1 MVLEGKAD
9 MSVVDDPKAAS
20 DVSIYSVYTD
30 LSLMHDIARTCTRC
44 DLAKTR
50 TQVVFGDGP
59 YLPPGEVGIVLMG
72 EAPGEDE
79 DKQGKPFVG
88 RSGKLL
94 NSLLEQAGLKRET
107 IWVTNTNKCRPVL
120 IEGKSVKNRAPTT
133 AEQKAC
139 EIWWN
144 NELELIKPQ
153 IVLCLGA
160 TAAKKVL
167 DNKNFAI
174 TKDRGKWFQG
184 PKNTEVLVSFHPS
197 YVMRQQGE
205 ALTEIKKTVVEDFR
219 EVVRRLEELRSG
231 KAAPQPWQKS
241 ATLADD
247 GQLSMF

>member
-1 MVLEGKAD
+1 MAFEN
-9 MSVVDDPKAAS
+9 DPKAAS
-20 DVSIYSVYTD
+20 DVTIYSVYTD
-30 LSLMHDIARTCTRC
+30 LKVMRGIAKTCVRC

-59 YLPPGEVGIVLMG
+59 YVPPGEIGIMMMG

-94 NSLLEQAGLKRET
+94 NTLLEQAGLKRDT

-120 IEGKSVKNRAPTT
+120 IEGKSVKNRAPNP

-139 EIWWN
+139 EIWWQ
-144 NELELIKPQ
+144 NEIDLLKPQ
-153 IVLCLGA
+153 IILCLGA
-160 TAAKKVL
+160 TAAKKIL
-167 DNKNFAI
+167 DNKGFMI

-184 PKNTEVLVSFHPS
+184 PKNTEVLVSYHPS

-205 ALTEIKKTVVEDFR
+205 AYTAIKETVVEDFR
-219 EVVRRLEELRSG
+219 EVVRRLEALRSG
-231 KAAPQPWQKS
+231 KAPLQPWQKS
-241 ATLADD
+241 AKPTGDD